1 MPLNVD
7 PGELAAAAS
16 QLAALAQA
24 THASLPQSWVLPAG
38 AEQISAEHVPQL
50 NGQAANL
57 FDRTAGLLH
66 DIHTTAHKLGA
77 SAADY
82 TRTDDEGSRTVGGS
96 GGEVLTNPVDL
107 PQAPGPRQPPVF
119 SLPDAPAVDPLVF
132 AEQLRAGPGPGPAAA
147 FASNVRDYL
156 AGSHQVAL
164 GGLDQAARTMQHW
177 TPVGTDAAAELDRH
191 RGVLDELGTM
201 LSNLADGADN
211 YGNAF
216 STAKAQHPTPEEI
229 IAARK
234 ELLAAIRSKN
244 QLGVEDALAKFQ
256 EQNARSA
263 ETIAGYNAKVNSG
276 NGSGTSSS
284 SGNSSGSGGSGD
296 TSALS
301 SMLPLLTSMMSGTN
315 GLNSMNQDS
324 TDSADDLSSLDDTLG
339 GLGGYSGYG
348 GGGGGGDSA
357 DFAASVP
364 SADDVSAAQNATIVG
379 PMPLMTSAVSGMAT
393 APVAESLGSAGAAT
407 AARAAGAGGSP
418 MMPYMPMS
426 PGMGGAGG
434 QNNERNRVVAWHPDR
449 LMYVDDTPH
458 TEPVIGEKPTIAPSV
473 TPPTPANP
481 NSTPAGGSA

>member
-1 MPLNVD
+1 MALNVD
-7 PGELAAAAS
+7 PGELAAAAT
-16 QLAALAQA
+16 QLAALAQS
-24 THASLPQSWVLPAG
+24 THASLPQSWVIPAG

-66 DIHTTAHKLGA
+66 DIHTTAHKIGA
-77 SAADY
+77 AAADY
-82 TRTDDEGSRTVGGS
+82 TRTDGEGGRTVGGS
-96 GGEVLTNPVDL
+96 GGEVLSNPVDL
-107 PQAPGPRQPPVF
+107 PQPPGARQPPVF
-119 SLPDAPAVDPLVF
+119 SLPDAPAVDPLIF

-191 RGVLDELGTM
+191 RGVLDELGTL
-201 LSNLADGADN
+201 LSDLADGADN

-244 QLGVEDALAKFQ
+244 QLGVDDALAKFQ

-263 ETIAGYNAKVNSG
+263 ETIAGYSAKVNSG
-276 NGSGTSSS
+276 NGTSSTS
-284 SGNSSGSGGSGD
+284 SGNSGGSGD
-296 TSALS
+296 SSALT
-301 SMLPLLTSMMSGTN
+301 SMLPLLTSMMSGAN
-315 GLNSMNQDS
+315 GLNPSNQDS
-324 TDSADDLSSLDDTLG
+324 TDSASDLGSLNDTLG

-348 GGGGGGDSA
+348 GGGGGGDST
-357 DFAASVP
+357 DFGASVP
-364 SADDVSAAQNATIVG
+364 TADDVSATQNAMIVG
-379 PMPLMTSAVSGMAT
+379 PMPLATSAAAAASGLAS
-393 APVAESLGSAGAAT
+393 APVAESLGSAGAAA
-407 AARAAGAGGSP
+407 AARAGGAGGSP

-434 QNNERNRVVAWHPDR
+434 SNNERNRVVAWHPDR

-481 NSTPAGGSA
+481 NSSPAGGSA